1 MDYYYA
7 LLQSY
12 DLLKRRK
19 FKLSLREEDNVAQ
32 GMDLQDP
39 QVITT
44 LTKIVSDLGS
54 KGDMESTDNV
64 QNGVQ
69 VYKVDGEEDQFNGRY
84 SANVGTSRGYS
95 SVLLKGGKLD
105 PNNKENAKKM
115 LAKLYGGAEEGG
127 GDTPD
132 AANAGNSNITDEKTY
147 LQQQIDQA
155 RTEALSLVD
164 ELEAID
170 DNFSEVAT
178 EKLKELLNNLTSS
191 DLPVDDEQRA
201 KEIEN
206 KDKQTGVALEG
217 LVGVLMLSKEIAANR
232 KDAEDGKF
240 TTKIN
245 QFFKDNLISI
255 DEDGVQFGDMY
266 FETSLSDAEHA
277 PVAAAILRLNEYQL
291 KDLQREGLGS
301 RAQRAE
307 IKKAISYG
315 TKESFRGTA
324 AEFLSEATHA
334 FRDYLDCD
342 PADETCRKEAETVL
356 INKIEKA
363 KQDGSLTEED
373 LVDMFLV
380 GLGVERGDVLTDKGG
395 IKDAFAVKF
404 IRDKLVEAGV
414 SEERAEELV
423 QEGSGNANAALLLV
437 MIANRQWEEDYLGD
451 LRAQTRAVGKEGEI
465 EGQQE
470 EMTDQGAKADMVDKF
485 CEKPGGGRYS
495 RDEIKNHYESLFDK
509 KTLARYS
516 KVCAQNI
523 DRNEKD
529 DNPDDSGVGL
539 DSLVREID
547 DPDNEGQKCIEVD
560 RELKVFTK
568 EKTAKHKLGQLGDS
582 NVERACKDSGSFGSK
597 DAAAWTEPSKKYR
610 ETVIKRLKACGFEK
624 AWDEYVCD

>member
-19 FKLSLREEDNVAQ
+19 FKLSLREEENEAQ
-32 GMDLQDP
+32 GIDLQDP

-44 LTKIVSDLGS
+44 LTKLVSDLGS
-54 KGDMESTDNV
+54 RGDMESTDNV

-69 VYKVDGEEDQFNGRY
+69 VYKVEGEDDQFNGRY

-115 LAKLYGGAEEGG
+115 LAKLYGGGEEGG
-127 GDTPD
+127 EGDD
-132 AANAGNSNITDEKTY
+132 ATVDNRNPNRIDGRTY
-147 LQQQIDQA
+147 FQDKIEQA
-155 RTEALSLVD
+155 RAEALSLVD
-164 ELEAID
+164 ELEATD
-170 DNFSEVAT
+170 ETFSSVAT
-178 EKLKELLNNLTSS
+178 ETLKNLLNNLTPS

-201 KEIEN
+201 KEVEN
-206 KDKQTGVALEG
+206 KDRQSAVAVEG
-217 LVGVLMLSKEIAANR
+217 LVDLLMLSKEISTNP
-232 KDAEDGKF
+232 KDAEDGKY

-245 QFFKDNLISI
+245 QFFKDNRISI
-255 DEDGVQFGDMY
+255 DENGVRFGDMY
-266 FETSLSDAEHA
+266 FETSLSDAEQA
-277 PVAAAILRLNEYQL
+277 PVAEAILRLNEYQL
-291 KDLQREGLGS
+291 QDMKKEGKAS
-301 RAQRAE
+301 TAQRATV
-307 IKKAISYG
+307 KKATSYG

-324 AEFLSEATHA
+324 AEFLSEATQA

-342 PADETCRKEAETVL
+342 PADAKCRSEAEKVL
-356 INKIEKA
+356 VEKIEQA

-380 GLGVERGDVLTDKGG
+380 GTGVERGDILADDGS

-404 IRDKLVEAGV
+404 IRDRLVEAGV
-414 SEERAEELV
+414 SKERADELI

-465 EGQQE
+465 EGQKE

-485 CEKPGGGRYS
+485 CEKPGGGRYE
-495 RDEIKNHYESLFDK
+495 RDEIKKHYESLFDTE
-509 KTLARYS
+509 TLARYS
-516 KVCAQNI
+516 KACAQEV
-523 DRNEKD
+523 DRNEDD

-539 DSLVREID
+539 DSLIREVKD
-547 DPDNEGQKCIEVD
+547 EDGQMCVEVD

-568 EKTAKHKLGQLGDS
+568 EKTAKHKLGQMGDS
-582 NVERACKDSGSFGSK
+582 NVERACKDSASFGTK
-597 DAAAWTEPSKKYR
+597 DAAAWTAPSKKFR
-610 ETVIKRLKACGFEK
+610 EKKAGGVWVWGSLGE
-624 AWDEYVCD
+624 DVCD